1 MNSQDNIINVRAA
14 TGTIVIHVLL
24 LLFFLLFRY
33 STPEVKPVEELGME
47 VNLGTDENG
56 NGFEQPQSIED
67 PSKNATQEVATETPV
82 ENITATEIEHSEEPE
97 APKIAPI
104 VANNNKGK
112 EIKPH
117 TQKPDVKSKLKK
129 EKKHNLATNIK
140 PKQKPR
146 YVYHNS
152 NGNGGN
158 KAMNNVAGNNEGN
171 THGKGDRGLP
181 NGVPGSSNYKGSPGN
196 GTGGISHTLSGRDIS
211 PKQFVAEF
219 NEAGK
224 VVVRVKV
231 DRDGNIISKTIRSS
245 SSAKLSEI
253 ALQKLAQAHFTKK
266 SDAAPEQIGDVTFV
280 FKTRAQ

>member
-1 MNSQDNIINVRAA
+1 MNDQEHIINFKAA

-24 LLFFLLFRY
+24 FLFFLLFRY
-33 STPEVKPVEELGME
+33 SLPETNHVEEYGME
-47 VNLGTDENG
+47 VNLGTSEDG
-56 NGFEQPQSIED
+56 SGIDQPQSMEV
-67 PSKNATQEVATETPV
+67 PSKVATAKVAATAPV
-82 ENITATEIEHSEEPE
+82 ENTTAKEIEHSEEPE

-112 EIKPH
+112 ELKPH
-117 TQKPDVKSKLKK
+117 TQKPEVK
-129 EKKHNLATNIK
+129 AK
-140 PKQKPR
+140 PKKDKPRNLTTHVKPQQNPR

-158 KAMNNVAGNNEGN
+158 KAMNNVTGNNEGN
-171 THGKGDRGLP
+171 THGKSDRGLP
-181 NGVPGSSNYKGSPGN
+181 NGVPGTSNYKGSPGN
-196 GTGGISHTLSGRDIS
+196 GTGGISHTLSGRDIT

-245 SSAKLSEI
+245 SSSRLNEI